1 MTAVKE
7 QVRQIVDKMPEDATW
22 DDLMYELYVKQKV
35 ATAEEAVEVG
45 KVVSHEEARKRMGKR

>member
-1 MTAVKE
+1 MSMVKD
-7 QVRQIVDKMPEDATW
+7 QVRQIVDRLPEEATW

-35 ATAEEAVEVG
+35 ASAEEAVEGG

>member
-7 QVRQIVDKMPEDATW
+7 QVRQIVDKLPEDATW
-22 DDLMYELYVKQKV
+22 NDLMYELYVKQKV
-35 ATAEEAVEVG
+35 AAAEEAVEVG